1 MKKLVV
7 ALAIGMIALGGGA
20 IHLWR
25 HLDAGRQQ
33 IADLQARLK
42 GTEAALQ
49 ASAAA
54 NAAAIARPVPA
65 VANSSA
71 EPPAPPPRVAAAST
85 ASARVEGMIQ
95 QMTSP
100 EGRDVRRGQLRMR
113 LPQQYPDIG
122 KWLNLSRDEENK
134 LLDLIARQQSEESDA
149 ALNPANRNVPT
160 AERIRDIQARRQA
173 NDAELSA
180 LLGNKYAKFQEYQ
193 QTLPVHRQ
201 VSQLQAMLGSGADGM
216 NDSQSRSLST
226 ALVAEQLRIN
236 QERSGAPPATPG
248 RTLQESMQEQQRR
261 TAENNRRL
269 LEVASSQLNAQQLA
283 GYRSMIEQQEKS
295 SSTMLRMLTDAEGR
309 AAAAAPTTPGGR

>member
-1 MKKLVV
+1 VKKLVV
-7 ALAIGMIALGGGA
+7 VLAIAMIALGGGT

-25 HLDAGRQQ
+25 QLDAGHRQ

-42 GTEAALQ
+42 DMEAALQ

-65 VANSSA
+65 VANSPA
-71 EPPAPPPRVAAAST
+71 APAAPPARVAAANT
-85 ASARVEGMIQ
+85 ASAPVEDMIK
-95 QMTSP
+95 QMTNP

-134 LLDLIARQQSEESDA
+134 LLDLIARQQSEESEA
-149 ALNPANRNVPT
+149 ALNPANRNIPA
-160 AERIRDIQARRQA
+160 AEQIRSIQARHQA
-173 NDAELSA
+173 NDVELSA
-180 LLGNKYAKFQEYQ
+180 LLGNKFAQFQEYQ

-216 NDSQSRSLST
+216 NDAQSRSLTT

-248 RTLQESMQEQQRR
+248 RTLQESMQEQQQR

-269 LEVASSQLNAQQLA
+269 LEVASSKLNAQQLA
-283 GYRSMIEQQEKS
+283 GYRNMIEQQEKS
-295 SSTMLRMLTDAEGR
+295 SSAMLRSLVDAEGR
-309 AAAAAPTTPGGR
+309 AAAAAPTTPGAR